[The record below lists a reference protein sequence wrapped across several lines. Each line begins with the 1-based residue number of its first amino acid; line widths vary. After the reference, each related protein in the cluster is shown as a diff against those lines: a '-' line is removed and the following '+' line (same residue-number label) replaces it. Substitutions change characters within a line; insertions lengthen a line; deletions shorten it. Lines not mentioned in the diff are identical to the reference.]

1 MQCWNE
7 ACPMWVRTLGRV
19 CRVPRLR
26 QLSNAWSEIHVV
38 VGEKITSVTS
48 DGTRLPSMYVK
59 LESSLSLSLSLSLL
73 LSLSLSL
80 SVVLRRNIIHC
91 SLSLNAFR
99 MDSYLVSN
107 VEIRY
112 VFHGVYQAKICE

>member
-59 LESSLSLSLSLSLL
+59 LESSLPLS

-99 MDSYLVSN
+99 MDSYLGCGKIS
-107 VEIRY
+107 EILI
-112 VFHGVYQAKICE
+112 VISKKNM